1 MIKQQEFIL
10 IRKKKEVPRINLR
23 MIYHPDL
30 ENLKTR
36 FEVFTSK
43 LLDKA
48 TELEHEAK
56 LSVQEVYDEDSDHYK
71 RAYGQFKLGIE
82 GQFKSLIDKASDV
95 YNQQIVCLRNDS
107 RYTNTSEWYIEMHDL
122 SRGFEDSIRQ
132 KMKNIFD
139 SVILISNEVYLQN
152 ILDEYEVIKDAFN
165 CSQCGA
171 NLTIDQ
177 IYFVSTYITC
187 PFCQTQN
194 TFVPG
199 TLMKEL
205 ESLSRDLAQERLKS
219 IEIKYAQID
228 SSDSNKLLRKS
239 AYIFYRAYVWVEKSK
254 IVPIYRENY
263 LKVFLREVHDTLS
276 GLPSNQLLLKTE
288 LYHHVVQSLGFK
300 EEMTSQILWC
310 YEVKDFADLTA
321 KLLDWEMLMHL
332 SSRTITFLFQ
342 GAEYQAFH
350 DEQFQRIQ
358 DNWSHLSTINKAIAE
373 NKMNFDEAITII
385 TTKIN

>member
-1 MIKQQEFIL
+1 
-10 IRKKKEVPRINLR
+10 

-36 FEVFTSK
+36 FGVFTSK

-152 ILDEYEVIKDAFN
+152 TLDEYEVIKDAFN